1 MQSAKCPIA
10 NRKLTACVTFLMI
23 FERHLR
29 CTFIVTL
36 TIVAAV
42 LVYQR
47 GSIAAQ
53 TRNRSSSRQLEL
65 ETVKSWPSNAK
76 RWALVI
82 GVDKYADTQITTLGG
97 SANDAEAI
105 AGALVRYAGFPVD
118 QVTLLASDQPVERQP
133 TRGNILRR
141 LSNLASVV
149 PPDGLLLI
157 SFAGHGME
165 RGGQAF
171 LLPSDAQVSND
182 VDLLEQTAINVTQM
196 KERIR
201 KTGVKQVVLILD
213 ACRNDPVGRS
223 NEDNPLT
230 SAYLRGF
237 NFDVRNREVTAFAT
251 LYATAVGHRAYEY
264 KEKRQGYFTW
274 ELVEGLKGAA
284 ANNQGEVTLE
294 SLVRYVQ
301 ERVPKHVLS
310 DLGAGKEQKPFAE
323 IGGYRADELVI
334 SVKNPSKTGTATA
347 VTPTNEAGQLPRVDP
362 AAFELTYW
370 ETIKNSSDPE
380 DFRSYLQRYPNGQFA
395 ELARRRAEAATGGF
409 SRPVDQIPTE
419 TASARQA
426 NPGSNAQPSQQT
438 LSDILTLGI
447 NLGMAELTSYQ
458 NAAPVQ
464 IMQYLTYAREV
475 AARSNLSLQ
484 GIDYVLGQLRSG
496 VASSTQYQ
504 NLLATRQGFE
514 QALNRNCNC
523 GSPVNFLNVYTLG
536 GQLGFLQVVS
546 YQNGDRKYL
555 TQVLNLAISYAT
567 ASGLP
572 STGLEEILRQV
583 NSNKPVRDLYAG
595 LSGLSNQLVQLT
607 NRYCGC

>member
-1 MQSAKCPIA
+1 
-10 NRKLTACVTFLMI
+10 MI
-23 FERHLR
+23 PEILR
-29 CTFIVTL
+29 PAF
-36 TIVAAV
+36 TIAAV
-42 LVYQR
+42 IIVSAVLSNPAQGIRAQR
-47 GSIAAQ
+47 KVSP
-53 TRNRSSSRQLEL
+53 SSRQLTFESVN
-65 ETVKSWPSNAK
+65 TWPSKAK

-97 SANDAEAI
+97 SANDAKAI
-105 AGALVRYAGFPVD
+105 AEALVRYAGFPLD
-118 QVTLLASDQPVERQP
+118 QVTLLASNEPLERQP

-165 RGGQAF
+165 RSGQAF

-196 KERIR
+196 KDRIR
-201 KTGVKQVVLILD
+201 KTGVRQVVLILD

-230 SAYLRGF
+230 PAYLRGF

-264 KEKRQGYFTW
+264 KEKQQGYFTW
-274 ELVEGLKGAA
+274 ELVEGLKGGA
-284 ANNQGEVTLE
+284 ANERGEVTLE
-294 SLVRYVQ
+294 SLLRYVQ

-310 DLGAGKEQKPFAE
+310 DLGSGKDQKPFAE

-334 SVKNPSKTGTATA
+334 A
-347 VTPTNEAGQLPRVDP
+347 VGRPTKGVGGVGGPPVTNEAAQFPKVDP

-370 ETIKNSSDPE
+370 ETIKNSTDPE

-395 ELARRRAEAATGGF
+395 DLARRRANATSKSENPSSAQNGLPAK
-409 SRPVDQIPTE
+409 SKPLDSPV
-419 TASARQA
+419 
-426 NPGSNAQPSQQT
+426 NPQQNQQT
-438 LSDILTLGI
+438 ILLSDVLTLGI
-447 NLGMAELTSYQ
+447 NLGMAEITSYQ

-464 IMQYLTYAREV
+464 IMQYLGYARDV

-484 GIDYVLGQLRSG
+484 GIDYVLGQLRG
-496 VASSTQYQ
+496 GAASSTQYQ
-504 NLLATRQGFE
+504 NLLATRQGYE

-523 GSPVNFLNVYTLG
+523 GTVVNFLNVYTLG

-555 TQVLNLAISYAT
+555 AQIMTSAMTYAT

-572 STGLEEILRQV
+572 STGLEELLRQI
-583 NSNKPVRDLYAG
+583 NSAKQTRDTY
-595 LSGLSNQLVQLT
+595 SGIASVSNQLLQLS
-607 NRYCGC
+607 NRACGC